1 MPPWPHIRTR
11 SFFLDV
17 LSTNAVGVFRCMRTE
32 LAAML
37 AQGGGGIVNVA
48 SVAGLRGQEH
58 LGRG

>member
-1 MPPWPHIRTR
+1 
-11 SFFLDV
+11 
-17 LSTNAVGVFRCMRTE
+17 MRAA

-37 AQGGGGIVNVA
+37 APGGGGIVNVA